1 MRPEDF
7 EAQAAIDAAREC
19 PDVFAE
25 LLGFNQS
32 ALHAEMQAHLS
43 KYGDAA
49 IGMPR
54 GHGKSVQLGIRQ
66 AWEIGRNPAIRIKH
80 IGQTVVK
87 AQEQI
92 RMVVQIMRSDVYR
105 AVFPD
110 LKMLKPDAST
120 DGSNE
125 IVVKSKAMHRDAT
138 MQAVNIFGRA
148 GGRADLLCG
157 DDVCDLRN
165 SVLIPAERE
174 KVKEAWRNNWLP
186 MRDFSAG
193 RPRTWRLF
201 TPYHTDDLTAEWKKQ
216 AQQDGSLFWRP
227 CHGFNSPWSD
237 VFTPEVL
244 TAQRREMGPLGY
256 ARAYELVP
264 VSDDALIFRPE
275 WLEAGFYPVDPPDS
289 ARNSGRIVAAI
300 DWAFTEKRGE
310 RGDYSVCIIALIDRD
325 ANVWVLE
332 CLRLQA
338 TFPEFMRRAVDACER
353 LSVSVILAEGN
364 GPQAGLCQQLA
375 TVTRI
380 PIQRLT
386 RTKDKVVR
394 ASEAQ
399 PMVEQGRL
407 RLRCRADGRLEP
419 TQEPIRDE
427 MVAFPAAEHDDTVD
441 AVVDL
446 LEHGR
451 TRRYDPQ
458 AKPTTV
464 TSNRPKLWRLY
475 GNNP

>member
-1 MRPEDF
+1 MLDRD
-7 EAQAAIDAAREC
+7 AKTLIAAARDC
-19 PDVFAE
+19 PDLFAE
-25 LLGFNQS
+25 WLGFSQS
-32 ALHAEMQAHLS
+32 MLHSEMQAHLTNHP
-43 KYGDAA
+43 DASV
-49 IGMPR
+49 GMPR

-66 AWEIGRNPAIRIKH
+66 AWEIGRSPNIRIKH
-80 IGQTVVK
+80 IGQTVAK

-92 RMVVQIMRSDVYR
+92 RMVVQIMRSEVYR
-105 AVFPD
+105 MVFPD
-110 LKMLKPDAST
+110 IKMVKPDAST

-125 IVVKSKAMHRDAT
+125 IVVKSAAMHRDAT
-138 MQAVNIFGRA
+138 MQAANIFGRA

-201 TPYHTDDLTAEWKKQ
+201 TPYHTDDLTAEWKK
-216 AQQDGSLFWRP
+216 AAEQDGTLFWKP
-227 CHGFNSPWSD
+227 CRDFVSPWGD

-244 TAQRREMGPLGY
+244 ESQRREMGPLGY

-264 VSDDALIFRPE
+264 VSDESLIFRPE
-275 WLEAGFYPVDPPDS
+275 WLERGYYPVDPPDS
-289 ARNSGRIVAAI
+289 AINNGSVIAAI

-310 RGDYSVCIIALIDRD
+310 KGDYSVCVIALIDRE

-332 CLRLQA
+332 CLRIQA
-338 TFPEFMRRAVDACER
+338 TFPEFVRRAVDACDR
-353 LSVSVILAEGN
+353 LGASLILAEGN

-375 TVTRI
+375 QGSRI
-380 PIQRLT
+380 PVRRLT
-386 RTKDKVVR
+386 RTKDKVTR

-407 RLRCRADGRLEP
+407 RLRCRADGRLESS
-419 TQEPIRDE
+419 QEPIRDE

-441 AVVDL
+441 AVCDL

-451 TRRYDPQ
+451 TKRYDPS
-458 AKPTTV
+458 AKPATIA
-464 TSNRPKLWRLY
+464 SNRPKLWRLY
-475 GNNP
+475 GNQP